1 MMLSKTFVVGVDL
14 AIGIALVM
22 CLSVSQPAQAHQQR
36 INATSLASKSLSAG
50 VLGQVKARPFLH
62 RMATLTASRNNTASA
77 TATIAYVEGQIA
89 KAGGGTKATA
99 GTQEGSA
106 TGISCHGK
114 EWGDDCGVDKATG
127 RKCYCVDIPV
137 PPQLETH
144 PKFANMP
151 LQCRVLDG
159 PVCS

>member
-62 RMATLTASRNNTASA
+62 RMATLTASRNDTAPA
-77 TATIAYVEGQIA
+77 TATLPEAPWEYQTCSYFDTMKECKRIYHCTCWCGEYGDCWQPHAEMRTNKCVEGE
-89 KAGGGTKATA
+89 KNGTCFY
-99 GTQEGSA
+99 S
-106 TGISCHGK
+106 I
-114 EWGDDCGVDKATG
+114 VDKE
-127 RKCYCVDIPV
+127 C
-137 PPQLETH
+137 
-144 PKFANMP
+144 M
-151 LQCRVLDG
+151 CRI
-159 PVCS
+159 